1 MKQKINVT
9 NLEQMRSVICR
20 IIATVI
26 IVVVAMYF
34 KWLTKPAINVHSE
47 GMWWYLILVC
57 VLGIIIMYICECCAQ
72 DEKFI
77 GTAILAI
84 LLAGSF
90 LVAIIGAFSSSKLL
104 NAKRY
109 SNLINIENGNFE
121 EDITKIE
128 DTKEFPLLD
137 VENAKV
143 LGSRA
148 IGELDRISQYELS
161 SEYNLIDYKG
171 EQYRLTPIDFR
182 GYFKARNS
190 YSYGVPGYVLV
201 NSGTQQAELVKLE
214 KSITYSPKSKGNHN
228 LKRYLRGKYPS
239 YIFGKYQFDIDD
251 KGNPYYIVP
260 VLKTTIGLFGGKI
273 VNSFVVVN
281 AISGDCNECS
291 IDNLPKWVDHAYSL
305 DYLMTL
311 ASYNYKYKDGFWNSI
326 IKQENVKKLSY
337 SYRDMSESDS
347 DEEDEEANSGRGNNF
362 EGYNSIQTSDGICFS
377 TCVVSA
383 GNDESSLGFILANA
397 RTGEIK
403 FYDCVGAEESTAQKK
418 AESLVQNY
426 NYTASYP
433 LIVNVDGMETY
444 ILSLKDKSKTNVSY
458 VMINVEK
465 YTVAVTGETLKET
478 LYKYKKAMGIEN
490 EEMSYVEDKEEKVD
504 SDTKFD
510 IIHKRGNITQIY
522 QVIREGNTTYI
533 FLLEGDNC
541 LYVSSI
547 NNNLNQVKMKEGTE
561 VDISYYDSQ
570 EEGIKIVSEIEINAN
585 E

>member
-1 MKQKINVT
+1 MKQKINT
-9 NLEQMRSVICR
+9 TDLRGIGSILYR

-26 IVVVAMYF
+26 IVGIAAYF

-57 VLGIIIMYICECCAQ
+57 VLGVIIMYICERCIQ
-72 DEKFI
+72 DERFI
-77 GTAILAI
+77 GTSIFAVV
-84 LLAGSF
+84 LAGSF
-90 LVAIIGAFSSSKLL
+90 IVAIVGAFSSSKLF

-121 EDITKIE
+121 EDIIKIK
-128 DTKEFPLLD
+128 DTEEFPLLD
-137 VENAKV
+137 VENANV

-148 IGELDRISQYELS
+148 IGELERISQYELS
-161 SEYNLIDYKG
+161 SEYNLIEYKG
-171 EQYRLTPIDFR
+171 NQYRVTPIDFR
-182 GYFKARNS
+182 SYFKARNS

-201 NSGTQQAELVKLE
+201 NSGTQEAELVKLE

-228 LKRYLRGKYPS
+228 LKRYLRKKYPTA
-239 YIFGKYQFDIDD
+239 IFGKYQFDIDD
-251 KGNPYYIVP
+251 NGNPYYIVP

-273 VNSFVVVN
+273 VESFVIVD
-281 AISGDCNECS
+281 AISGDCNQY
-291 IDNLPKWVDHAYSL
+291 DKDKLPEWVDHAYSL
-305 DYLMTL
+305 DYLMNL
-311 ASYNYKYKDGFWNSI
+311 ASYSYKYKDGFWNSI
-326 IKQENVKKLSY
+326 IKQENVKRLSY
-337 SYRDMSESDS
+337 SYREMSNSNSD
-347 DEEDEEANSGRGNNF
+347 DEDDEDANSGRGNKF
-362 EGYNSIQTSDGICFS
+362 EGYNSIQTSQGICFS

-433 LIVNVDGMETY
+433 LIVNIDGMETY

-458 VMINVEK
+458 VMINVKK

-478 LYKYKKAMGIEN
+478 LYKYRQAMGMEN
-490 EEMSYVEDKEEKVD
+490 DESSYIQDKEDDINTEVKKIVN
-504 SDTKFD
+504 TKGS
-510 IIHKRGNITQIY
+510 IAQIY
-522 QVIREGNTTYI
+522 EVIRDGNTTYI
-533 FLLEGDNC
+533 FLLEGDSN

-547 NNNLNQVKMKEGTE
+547 NNNINQVKMKEGTK
-561 VDISYYDSQ
+561 VNISYNDSHD
-570 EEGIKIVSEIEINAN
+570 EEVKIVSEIEINAN